1 MDPISKARRLHFAT
15 RVRERIGPDVDA
27 DGLARGLLAAI
38 ERDRTDLV
46 AFVSRLHRDGRRLFR
61 FRVRDG
67 RWFFAVIDTDRGE
80 AVTVIEPGSGCL
92 TREGRP
98 ALQMEDE

>member
-46 AFVSRLHRDGRRLFR
+46 ALSRGCTGTAGGCSGSASGMAACSSRSSTRTGARR
-61 FRVRDG
+61 
-67 RWFFAVIDTDRGE
+67 
-80 AVTVIEPGSGCL
+80 
-92 TREGRP
+92 
-98 ALQMEDE
+98 